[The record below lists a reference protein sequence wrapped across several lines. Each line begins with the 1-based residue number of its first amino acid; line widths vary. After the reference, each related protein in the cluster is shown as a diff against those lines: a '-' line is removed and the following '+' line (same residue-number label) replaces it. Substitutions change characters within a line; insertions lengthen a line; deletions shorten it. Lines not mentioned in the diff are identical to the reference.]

1 MKTNRA
7 QSEESLL
14 RHELAESRRA
24 LSENAGA
31 VRIALVDAVNPVTWA
46 RVHPW
51 LTAAAATAAGYVVAK
66 KVFGPETPHSDPP
79 ETSTQPL
86 RSDGRTWKRSAFNA
100 LKTALTESLALYSQM
115 KLAGLA
121 ARESVAPN
129 TTAGSDPDRAGYA
142 DDMEDAAAYTGDSA
156 SG

>member
-1 MKTNRA
+1 MRD
-7 QSEESLL
+7 
-14 RHELAESRRA
+14 ELADSRRA
-24 LSENAGA
+24 LSENAA
-31 VRIALVDAVNPVTWA
+31 TVRIALVDAVNPAAWA

-66 KVFGPETPHSDPP
+66 KVFGPETLHSAPP
-79 ETSTQPL
+79 EASTQPL

-129 TTAGSDPDRAGYA
+129 TTAGADPDRAGYY
-142 DDMEDAAAYTGDSA
+142 DDMDDAAAYSGDSS